1 MLVSVSIGKT
11 IARYRKMRE
20 LTQAELAAMI
30 NVHQTQIAH
39 WETERAK
46 PRKEYL
52 QKLSDALGINIDALA
67 SGVPPSIELDEI
79 EDPEL
84 KALLLQVTRLSP
96 RQHQA
101 LKIVL
106 EDMLKISRFQE
117 VAQGKT

>member
-1 MLVSVSIGKT
+1 MLISMSIGKT
-11 IARYRKMRE
+11 IARYRKLRE
-20 LTQAELAAMI
+20 LTQAELAAKI

-52 QKLSDALGINIDALA
+52 QKLSEVLEVSIDALA
-67 SGVPPSIELDEI
+67 SGVPPSMDLNEI

-84 KALLLQVTRLSP
+84 KALLLQVTRLSS

-106 EDMLKISRFQE
+106 EDMLKISRYQE
-117 VAQGKT
+117 VAQGSS

>member
-1 MLVSVSIGKT
+1 MIDFTMSIGKT
-11 IARYRKMRE
+11 ISRYRKLRE
-20 LTQAELAAMI
+20 LTQAELAAKI
-30 NVHQTQIAH
+30 NVHQTQITH

-52 QKLSDALGINIDALA
+52 VKLSEALGVTIDDLVDGD
-67 SGVPPSIELDEI
+67 SPILGFDSI

-84 KALLLQVTRLSP
+84 KALLQQVTRLSP

-117 VAQGKT
+117 VIQG

>member
-1 MLVSVSIGKT
+1 MFITMSVGKT
-11 IARYRKMRE
+11 IAKYRKLRE
-20 LTQAELAAMI
+20 MTQVELASKI

-46 PRKEYL
+46 PRQEYL
-52 QKLSDALGINIDALA
+52 GKLAEALDINIDALA
-67 SGVPPSIELDEI
+67 SGVPPSATLDEI

-117 VAQGKT
+117 VIQG

>member
-1 MLVSVSIGKT
+1 MSIGKT
-11 IARYRKMRE
+11 IARYRKLRD
-20 LTQAELAAMI
+20 LTQTELAAKI

-52 QKLSDALGINIDALA
+52 QKLSEALEINVDDLA
-67 SGVPPSIELDEI
+67 SGVAPSMDLDEI

-106 EDMLKISRFQE
+106 EDMVKISRFQD